1 MKVQNYLQWF
11 RACETG
17 DIDAIREA
25 LPTYAK
31 KKNSRGDTALILACK
46 RGDRR
51 ITKLLAPIEHGICN
65 DRGENA
71 ILTAIR
77 YDQPGCVSDMCM
89 YEIATRLKDGSTP
102 LHFAAAME
110 SISSIVL
117 MHGALKR
124 ARDSAGMTSFEL
136 ACSLG
141 KTESV
146 KKLIELGSHISKHD
160 AARAINIAKEHGF
173 QNIADYIASFD
184 FPDIDPSVI
193 TASMRLMQSS
203 KVSSKA
209 LALVAEMSAQEKA
222 NVIMSHSKVMT
233 ESFKNEVVPPM
244 EGLSESMRLAQ
255 QKVCQVVNRYE
266 IDKKKKVME
275 DFVSNI
281 DELAF
286 EREKEKPLTE
296 EEVLAARAA
305 ERRVEEQKEAEAI
318 QRRLAENAAER
329 SRKAAERLAL
339 AEQAAAEREIELMK
353 ASASRMAA
361 LSAML
366 PADENPESPP
376 PPLPVTLAQ
385 LTACPPSAD
394 IKGTVDNTLRASAL
408 NDSVGGTAGPADDGA
423 ATRDEVDVDDI
434 INQISTAGVVN
445 DAYEAY
451 SSDDEDADQCTEDS
465 RFRANQRV
473 GYTVPEGVEH
483 YGSGE
488 AANNGVYARGDIK
501 TNAAAIERDHEEL
514 QRERQAIQAKN
525 REFCKTEDAIDST
538 NPFPLIGGPVD
549 KRPPFPSVS
558 NHEKLDPALVVP
570 RQYTPKTDAKGRL
583 LHERIDH
590 SSSPSRSIL
599 ITTQGNT
606 PPNPSA
612 TMGPAQIQGILP
624 SDYYGIRL
632 YCTCPECTAKLTEIA
647 CQLHAK
653 DKRIAALQNALE
665 ETRAFAAACVQQ
677 MQECSSCYQMK
688 NLRSAGYNDE
698 SIMMNTTTNAAHL
711 VTSASPGGV
720 LAQGNLNVSMANSIT
735 ANRFTGT
742 VHSATLKLEEHGF
755 VPRTT
760 DRPLFPRAH
769 EDVLGFHSPAAKP
782 QSSSLKKG
790 SATGKGASTVKSPSR
805 TIGSIKSL
813 NKNQGLASPG
823 AVATMGRDSM
833 SPAFRTGH
841 RINSDTPL
849 RSNVHLIDY
858 GVSSLRSETELM
870 LAAKNGKITE
880 VQRLLDT
887 QRGEVD
893 SCGRT
898 ALMYAAEYG
907 NVECVKT
914 LLEYEDCVA
923 DRDGMTALMY
933 AASFGHL
940 GCVKVLAEREASFKR
955 PQDGATA
962 LMAACANGFDEIVS
976 ILMPLEKRIQT
987 IDGRNALMIACQCSH
1002 LPCVMKMLPDEHD
1015 QITTTGRDAL
1025 SYARESGNALI
1036 IHEVEKVFRQAQHL
1050 I

>member
-1 MKVQNYLQWF
+1 MKIQNYLQWF

-17 DIDAIREA
+17 DVEAIMEA

-51 ITKLLAPIEHGICN
+51 MTKLLAPIEHGVCN

-110 SISSIVL
+110 SLSSIVL

-124 ARDSAGMTSFEL
+124 ARDSAGMTPFEL

-160 AARAINIAKEHGF
+160 AARAIKIAKDHGF

-233 ESFKNEVVPPM
+233 ESFKNEVIPPM

-286 EREKEKPLTE
+286 EREKEKPPSE
-296 EEVLAARAA
+296 EELLAAKAA
-305 ERRVEEQKEAEAI
+305 ERRAEEQKEAEAI
-318 QRRLAENAAER
+318 QRRLAESAAER

-353 ASASRMAA
+353 ASASRLEA

-366 PADENPESPP
+366 PVDENPESPP

-385 LTACPPSAD
+385 LTAYPPSAD
-394 IKGTVDNTLRASAL
+394 AKGAVEDTLRASAL
-408 NDSVGGTAGPADDGA
+408 DESVERTTGINGD
-423 ATRDEVDVDDI
+423 ATREEVDVDDI
-434 INQISTAGVVN
+434 INQISAAGVVN

-451 SSDDEDADQCTEDS
+451 SSDDEDAGRYTGDS
-465 RFRANQRV
+465 VFHANQRV
-473 GYTVPEGVEH
+473 GYAVPEGVEH

-488 AANNGVYARGDIK
+488 PADNGVCAKSGGRLDS
-501 TNAAAIERDHEEL
+501 AEIERAHEEL
-514 QRERQAIQAKN
+514 QRKRRAIQARN
-525 REFCKTEDAIDST
+525 REFHKTEDVIDST
-538 NPFPLIGGPVD
+538 NPFPLIGGPVE
-549 KRPPFPSVS
+549 KRVPFPSVS
-558 NHEKLDPALVVP
+558 SHEKLDPLLTVP
-570 RQYTPKTDAKGRL
+570 RQYTPKTDSKGRP
-583 LHERIDH
+583 LHERIDY
-590 SSSPSRSIL
+590 SASPSRSIL
-599 ITTQGNT
+599 VTTQGNT
-606 PPNPSA
+606 PSNPNA

-624 SDYYGIRL
+624 ADYYGIRL

-653 DKRIAALQNALE
+653 DKRIIALQNALE
-665 ETRAFAAACVQQ
+665 ETRAFAAACVSQ
-677 MQECSSCYQMK
+677 MQECSNCYQMK
-688 NLRSAGYNDE
+688 SLKASGYTDE
-698 SIMMNTTTNAAHL
+698 SIMINTTTNAAHL
-711 VTSASPGGV
+711 VTSASPGGIPV
-720 LAQGNLNVSMANSIT
+720 QGNLNASMANSIM

-755 VPRTT
+755 IPQAT

-769 EDVLGFHSPAAKP
+769 EEVLGFHD
-782 QSSSLKKG
+782 SSTRLRG
-790 SATGKGASTVKSPSR
+790 SSTVKSPSR
-805 TIGSIKSL
+805 TAKPSQSL
-813 NKNQGLASPG
+813 TKTSPEALATIS
-823 AVATMGRDSM
+823 RDSM
-833 SPAFRTGH
+833 DPMLRTGH
-841 RINSDTPL
+841 RIDSDAPL
-849 RSNVHLIDY
+849 RNTVHLIDY
-858 GVSSLRSETELM
+858 GVSSLRSGTELM
-870 LAAKNGKITE
+870 LAAKAGNVAE

-907 NVECVKT
+907 HLDCVKS
-914 LLEYEDCVA
+914 LLEHEDCVA

-940 GCVKVLAEREASFKR
+940 ACVKALAEKEATFKR

-976 ILMPLEKRIQT
+976 VLLPLEKRVQT
-987 IDGRNALMIACQCSH
+987 IDGRTALMIACQNSR

>member
-11 RACETG
+11 RACEVG
-17 DIDAIREA
+17 DIDAIVEA

-110 SISSIVL
+110 SLRSIVL

-146 KKLIELGSHISKHD
+146 KKLIELGNHISKHD
-160 AARAINIAKEHGF
+160 AARAIKIAKDHGF

-193 TASMRLMQSS
+193 TASMRLLQSS

-266 IDKKKKVME
+266 IDKKKKAME

-281 DELAF
+281 DELAS
-286 EREKEKPLTE
+286 EREKERPPSE
-296 EEVLAARAA
+296 EEVLAAKAA
-305 ERRVEEQKEAEAI
+305 ERRAEEQREADSI

-339 AEQAAAEREIELMK
+339 AEQAAAEREVELMK
-353 ASASRMAA
+353 ASASRLEA
-361 LSAML
+361 LSAMF
-366 PADENPESPP
+366 PTDGNPESSPP
-376 PPLPVTLAQ
+376 LLPVTLAQ
-385 LTACPPSAD
+385 LTAYPPSAD
-394 IKGTVDNTLRASAL
+394 VKGTVENTLRASAL
-408 NDSVGGTAGPADDGA
+408 DESVEGTAGPINVGA
-423 ATRDEVDVDDI
+423 ATQDEVDVDDI
-434 INQISTAGVVN
+434 INQISAAGVVN

-451 SSDDEDADQCTEDS
+451 SSDDEGGQTEDS
-465 RFRANQRV
+465 VFRANQRV

-488 AANNGVYARGDIK
+488 PANNGTCGRADIRLS
-501 TNAAAIERDHEEL
+501 AEEIEREHEEL
-514 QRERQAIQAKN
+514 RRKRQDIQERNRAFHKN
-525 REFCKTEDAIDST
+525 EDVIDST
-538 NPFPLIGGPVD
+538 NPFPLIGTPVE
-549 KRPPFPSVS
+549 KHVPFPSVS
-558 NHEKLDPALVVP
+558 SHEKLDPTLIVP
-570 RQYTPKTDAKGRL
+570 RQYTPKTDAKGRP

-590 SSSPSRSIL
+590 SNSPSRSIL
-599 ITTQGNT
+599 VTTQGSI
-606 PPNPSA
+606 PSDPNA

-624 SDYYGIRL
+624 ADYYGIRL

-665 ETRAFAAACVQQ
+665 ETRAFAAACVSQ
-677 MQECSSCYQMK
+677 MQGCANCYQMK
-688 NLRSAGYNDE
+688 NLKAVGYTDD
-698 SIMMNTTTNAAHL
+698 SVLINTATNTAHL
-711 VTSASPGGV
+711 VTSASPGGIYV
-720 LAQGNLNVSMANSIT
+720 QGNPNAFMANSIA

-742 VHSATLKLEEHGF
+742 VRSATLKLEEHGF
-755 VPRTT
+755 IPRAA
-760 DRPLFPRAH
+760 DRLLFPRTH
-769 EDVLGFHSPAAKP
+769 EDVLGFHTSPT
-782 QSSSLKKG
+782 QSRNPDLTKTSSTRKG
-790 SATGKGASTVKSPSR
+790 TSTVKSPSKTLGFSQPLIR
-805 TIGSIKSL
+805 TSSGSPITSS
-813 NKNQGLASPG
+813 NVSTNS
-823 AVATMGRDSM
+823 TH
-833 SPAFRTGH
+833 RTGH
-841 RINSDTPL
+841 KVNSDVPL
-849 RSNVHLIDY
+849 RSTTSLIDY
-858 GVSSLRSETELM
+858 SVSPFCNKTELM
-870 LAAKNGKITE
+870 LAAKGGNITE

-893 SCGRT
+893 GCGRT

-907 NVECVKT
+907 HLECVKS

-940 GCVKVLAEREASFKR
+940 ACVKVLAEKEASFKR

-976 ILMPLEKRIQT
+976 VLLPLEKKMQT
-987 IDGRNALMIACQCSH
+987 VDGRTALMIACQNSH

-1015 QITTTGRDAL
+1015 QMTATGRDTL

>member
-1 MKVQNYLQWF
+1 MKIQNYLQWF
-11 RACETG
+11 RACEVG
-17 DIDAIREA
+17 DIDAIVEA
-25 LPTYAK
+25 LPAYAK
-31 KKNSRGDTALILACK
+31 RKNSRGDTALILACK

-110 SISSIVL
+110 SLKSIVL

-160 AARAINIAKEHGF
+160 AARAIKIAKDHGF

-193 TASMRLMQSS
+193 TASMRLLQSS

-209 LALVAEMSAQEKA
+209 LTLVAEMSAQEKA

-233 ESFKNEVVPPM
+233 ESFKNEVIPPM

-286 EREKEKPLTE
+286 EREKEKPPSE

-305 ERRVEEQKEAEAI
+305 ERRAEEQREADSI

-339 AEQAAAEREIELMK
+339 AEQAAAEREIELLK
-353 ASASRMAA
+353 ASASRMEA

-366 PADENPESPP
+366 PADGPADENPESPSP
-376 PPLPVTLAQ
+376 LLPVTLAQ
-385 LTACPPSAD
+385 LTAYPPSAD
-394 IKGTVDNTLRASAL
+394 AKGAVENTLRASAL
-408 NDSVGGTAGPADDGA
+408 DESIEGTAGSVGAGA
-423 ATRDEVDVDDI
+423 ATQDEVDVDDI

-451 SSDDEDADQCTEDS
+451 SSDDEGPGQTGDS
-465 RFRANQRV
+465 VFHANQRV

-488 AANNGVYARGDIK
+488 SADNGVCGRVDAK
-501 TNAAAIERDHEEL
+501 LSAEEIEREHEEL
-514 QRERQAIQAKN
+514 RRKRQDIQERN
-525 REFCKTEDAIDST
+525 RAFHEKEDVIDSS
-538 NPFPLIGGPVD
+538 NPFPLIGVPVE
-549 KRPPFPSVS
+549 KHVPFPSVS
-558 NHEKLDPALVVP
+558 SHEKLDPLLIVP
-570 RQYTPKTDAKGRL
+570 RQYTPKTDAKGRP
-583 LHERIDH
+583 LHERINH

-599 ITTQGNT
+599 VTTQGGI
-606 PPNPSA
+606 PPDPNA

-624 SDYYGIRL
+624 ADYYGIRL

-665 ETRAFAAACVQQ
+665 ETRAFAAACVNQ
-677 MQECSSCYQMK
+677 MQECTNCYQMK
-688 NLRSAGYNDE
+688 NLKTAGYTDE
-698 SIMMNTTTNAAHL
+698 SILINTATNTAHL
-711 VTSASPGGV
+711 VTSASPGGIYV
-720 LAQGNLNVSMANSIT
+720 QGNPNAFMANSIT

-742 VHSATLKLEEHGF
+742 VRSATLKLEEHGF
-755 VPRTT
+755 IPRAA
-760 DRPLFPRAH
+760 DRLLFPRAH
-769 EDVLGFHSPAAKP
+769 EDVLGFHAPP
-782 QSSSLKKG
+782 TQSRNSDFTKESSTRK
-790 SATGKGASTVKSPSR
+790 TSTVKSPSR
-805 TIGSIKSL
+805 TLGFSQSLTRANLGS
-813 NKNQGLASPG
+813 P
-823 AVATMGRDSM
+823 TMGSSTSM
-833 SPAFRTGH
+833 NSVHHTGH
-841 RINSDTPL
+841 KINSDTPL
-849 RSNVHLIDY
+849 RGATSLIDY
-858 GVSSLRSETELM
+858 DVSPFRNKTELM
-870 LAAKNGKITE
+870 LAAKGGNITE

-893 SCGRT
+893 GCGRT

-907 NVECVKT
+907 HLECVKS
-914 LLEYEDCVA
+914 LLEHEDCVA

-940 GCVKVLAEREASFKR
+940 ACVKVLAEKEASFKR

-962 LMAACANGFDEIVS
+962 LMAACANGFDEVVS
-976 ILMPLEKRIQT
+976 VLLPLEKRTQT
-987 IDGRNALMIACQCSH
+987 IDGRTALMIACQNSH

-1015 QITTTGRDAL
+1015 QVTATGRDAL
-1025 SYARESGNALI
+1025 SYARESGNALV